1 MAACLSAA
9 VSRQATTSLARRIS
23 LAPWTL
29 SRTTTLNKSI
39 HTKTTNG
46 PLGSISTTR
55 IPQLAGS
62 HNFVRSTP
70 LVLTGDIWIQDQSS
84 PYQQGFSS
92 SSLILNKKSS
102 SSSSSGFLFHNP
114 MLNKMKPKLES
125 MKDLHD
131 KILKEINGTS
141 TSTAEDISP
150 SKFAELTKQLHDL
163 SLITDKYSEIEAQ
176 IRDLLSLQQMLDDP
190 LTNEDK
196 DLLEMTQEEIKTT
209 TEAIIEMEKELLLS
223 MVPKDLA
230 DEGNALLEIRAGT
243 GGDEAG
249 LFAADILRMY
259 ERFAERQRWRWE
271 EISKTHDGLGA
282 IKVKFTLQQLLNFFF
297 FFKILNINTPSRTW
311 NMQLLSPR
319 F

>member
-1 MAACLSAA
+1 
-9 VSRQATTSLARRIS
+9 
-23 LAPWTL
+23 
-29 SRTTTLNKSI
+29 
-39 HTKTTNG
+39 
-46 PLGSISTTR
+46 
-55 IPQLAGS
+55 
-62 HNFVRSTP
+62 
-70 LVLTGDIWIQDQSS
+70 
-84 PYQQGFSS
+84 
-92 SSLILNKKSS
+92 
-102 SSSSSGFLFHNP
+102 

-131 KILKEINGTS
+131 KILKEINGTT
-141 TSTAEDISP
+141 TSEDLSP

-163 SLITDKYSEIEAQ
+163 SLITDKYSEIESQ
-176 IRDLLSLQQMLDDP
+176 IRDLFSLQQMLDDP
-190 LTNEDK
+190 TTNEDK

-209 TEAIIEMEKELLLS
+209 TEAIVEMENELLLS

-271 EISKTHDGLGA
+271 EISKTHDGLGS
-282 IKVKFTLQQLLNFFF
+282 IKVN
-297 FFKILNINTPSRTW
+297 SCHSS
-311 NMQLLSPR
+311 LSA

>member
-1 MAACLSAA
+1 
-9 VSRQATTSLARRIS
+9 
-23 LAPWTL
+23 
-29 SRTTTLNKSI
+29 
-39 HTKTTNG
+39 
-46 PLGSISTTR
+46 
-55 IPQLAGS
+55 
-62 HNFVRSTP
+62 
-70 LVLTGDIWIQDQSS
+70 
-84 PYQQGFSS
+84 
-92 SSLILNKKSS
+92 
-102 SSSSSGFLFHNP
+102 
-114 MLNKMKPKLES
+114 